1 MSARTVH
8 GKAALLAALTAVMVA
23 VAVGLPAMA
32 ALSGAPTLQTFKVT
46 VEASTPYSVSFSGN
60 TTMTLS
66 YTPPWPASVIEHV
79 YLKYEGSGDQVVIRA
94 LDSNGTSLGEVTVV
108 PLASGSASGVI
119 ELAGVPTQ
127 LAIDPGQTSSAVWNG
142 TITIVVQSTV
152 QFNVTGLPSSVSVAP
167 GSSSGFDLKVS
178 QTAGP
183 SGTLSWTDTFY
194 KSGQIT
200 YDLSADYS
208 WASNGLATV
217 DTTGAGWSDNCTV
230 TITASSSAAGTYTGV
245 FKLYFTPVG
254 STTQVLVA
262 QIDMVFTDSSSNSTN
277 TTTTTTT
284 PWYKN
289 IDKEKAKTIGV
300 YAAAGLGVLFV
311 ILLLVGGVR
320 LRRSMIPAGLAVL
333 IIAVIAMSA
342 ALAFV
347 KPELLVGIAAGIG
360 AFLVLVILTLLGRV
374 KIGN

>member
-1 MSARTVH
+1 MSARTAH
-8 GKAALLAALTAVMVA
+8 GKAALLAALTAVIVA

-142 TITIVVQSTV
+142 TVTIVVQSTV

-254 STTQVLVA
+254 SSSQFLVA
-262 QIDMVFTDSSSNSTN
+262 QIDMVFTDSSSGNN
-277 TTTTTTT
+277 TTTTTTSS
-284 PWYKN
+284 WN
-289 IDKEKAKTIGV
+289 IDREKAKTIGV

-374 KIGN
+374 KIGS